1 MKPFVVILLCLTT
14 MLSSE
19 AADLYVNN
27 SGQPDS
33 YTTISAAIAA
43 AAAGDRIFVS
53 PFGEYTEDLTI
64 TQDVTLASAAA
75 GTSFNVVGSL
85 TITCTP
91 NMNVRVI
98 GGSFSNS
105 ITAQTGSATLND
117 MANVYI
123 VECKFSATNGYDF
136 VRMHVLFCDL
146 SNNTIA
152 IRHGEIRGN
161 KNCGLVS
168 INDGPNAGIG
178 DTLFIVGNTLADNRY
193 INWNNDDN
201 YFWIANNRI
210 DTEGRGLQ
218 IFKHHFNSVANNNI
232 INNYIQ
238 GGDNYSTSYQS
249 PMYLSTPSN
258 LDNIYVYNN
267 VIESASSNNGSYN
280 RVIFVNSPYT
290 GSIKLY
296 YNYLRG
302 YNNGATQNA
311 AEKIVGNITR
321 GTDDPLLLVDLDGR
335 CTEATCIDKG
345 SPALQ
350 YYDIDMTRNDIGS
363 YGGPYSIDNYMVAG
377 AGKARV
383 YDLDMPFEIW
393 SGQTPQVKA
402 KAAHTK

>member
-1 MKPFVVILLCLTT
+1 

-98 GGSFSNS
+98 GGNFTNN

-123 VECKFSATNGYDF
+123 VECKFNQTNGYDF

-146 SNNTIA
+146 SANIIR

-161 KNCGLVS
+161 KNCGSLT
-168 INDGPNAGIG
+168 IQDGPNAGVG
-178 DTLFIVGNTLADNRY
+178 DTLFIVGNTFTGGRY
-193 INWNNDDN
+193 ISWENDDN
-201 YFWIANNRI
+201 YFYISNNRV
-210 DTEGRGLQ
+210 DTQTRS
-218 IFKHHFNSVANNNI
+218 IRISKHHFNSTANNNI

-238 GGDNYSTSYQS
+238 GGDNYSSSYNSPLYLTSS
-249 PMYLSTPSN
+249 SN
-258 LDNIYVYNN
+258 LDNIYLYNN
-267 VIESASSNNGSYN
+267 VIESASDVDQSGN
-280 RVIFVNSPYT
+280 RAIYVSSPYT
-290 GSIKLY
+290 GSIKLF
-296 YNYLRG
+296 YNYLRD
-302 YNNGATQNA
+302 YTYSSNA
-311 AEKIVGNITR
+311 VEKVVGNIIR
-321 GTDDPLLLVDLDGR
+321 DEDDPLLLVDLDGR

-350 YYDIDMTRNDIGS
+350 YYDIDMTRNDIGT

>member
-1 MKPFVVILLCLTT
+1 MKPFIVILLCLTT

-123 VECKFSATNGYDF
+123 VECKFSATSGSNF

-146 SNNTIA
+146 SNNNIT

-161 KNCGLVS
+161 KNCGQLTIS
-168 INDGPNAGIG
+168 DGPNAGVG
-178 DTLFIVGNTLADNRY
+178 DTLFIVGNTLSDNRPIY
-193 INWNNDDN
+193 WNNDDN

-218 IFKHHFNSVANNNI
+218 IYKHHFNSVANNNI

-249 PMYLSTPSN
+249 PMYLTSPSN

-267 VIESASSNNGSYN
+267 VIESASSNTGSYN
-280 RVIFVNSPYT
+280 RIIWFSGPHT
-290 GSIKLY
+290 GSLKLF
-296 YNYLRG
+296 YNYLKG
-302 YNNGATQNA
+302 YGTS
-311 AEKIVGNITR
+311 EGWIDLIVGNIFR
-321 GTDDPLLLVDLDGR
+321 SAGQPLLLVDLDGR

-350 YYDIDMTRNDIGS
+350 YYDIDMTRNDIGT
-363 YGGPYSIDNYMVAG
+363 YGGPYSIDNYMIAG
-377 AGKARV
+377 AGKARI

>member
-1 MKPFVVILLCLTT
+1 MKPFIVILLCLTT

-64 TQDVTLASAAA
+64 TQDVTLASAAT
-75 GTSFNVVGSL
+75 GTSFSVLGSL

-98 GGSFSNS
+98 GGNFSGS
-105 ITAQTGSATLND
+105 ISAQTGSATLND
-117 MANVYI
+117 MADVYV
-123 VECKFSATNGYDF
+123 VECNFSSTNGVNY

-146 SNNTIA
+146 SGNNISL
-152 IRHGEIRGN
+152 RHGEIRGN
-161 KNCGLVS
+161 KNCGTLS
-168 INDGPNAGIG
+168 INDGPNTGIG
-178 DTLFIVGNTLADNRY
+178 DTIFVVGNTLLDNRS
-193 INWNNDDN
+193 INWYNDDN

-210 DTEGRGLQ
+210 DTEGRGLNITRHQ
-218 IFKHHFNSVANNNI
+218 YNSVSNNNV

-238 GGDNYSTSYQS
+238 GGDNLTYNNYQTPIHIS
-249 PMYLSTPSN
+249 SQSDLS
-258 LDNIYVYNN
+258 NIYFYNN
-267 VIESASSNNGSYN
+267 IIECPRFDNSSYN
-280 RVIFVNSPYT
+280 TIMHASNPT
-290 GSIKLY
+290 GTVKLF

-302 YNNGATQNA
+302 YNNGYTPAGSQ
-311 AEKIVGNITR
+311 IVGNITR
-321 GTDDPLLLVDLDGR
+321 GTNDPLLLVDLDGR

-345 SPALQ
+345 SPALRF
-350 YYDIDMTRNDIGS
+350 YDIDMTRNDIGTN
-363 YGGPYSIDNYMVAG
+363 GGPYSIDNYVVAG
-377 AGKARV
+377 AGKARI